1 MKMDWLGRPG
11 ISRHK
16 LAVFDEIPGAWPE
29 VDAALDSILA
39 DEALER
45 LEPDNRSP
53 GAA

>member
-1 MKMDWLGRPG
+1 MKIDWLSRPG

-45 LEPDNRSP
+45 LEPDRSS